1 MVPSVLSVL
10 SVLPSFI
17 LSILCRSPAKM
28 DLYLESYDGPSGVHL
43 RDNLPHC
50 NIQNGQNVVFIFI
63 FCCHKFS

>member
-1 MVPSVLSVL
+1 
-10 SVLPSFI
+10 
-17 LSILCRSPAKM
+17 M

-63 FCCHKFS
+63 FCCHKLSQKK